1 MDSTGGNLFSELT
14 IHSRQQNGDD
24 DAKMETISASDED
37 NQIVSTGMADSGASK
52 SEATEAGRVED
63 STAPS
68 SSIVLTLSSV
78 LEEEVTTPRLRS
90 SGSSRK
96 QMVQHHDRVDTT
108 REILIQVRRIIQK
121 FVVKSKELFP
131 YDLKTGRVYPRLST
145 VTWILSNLRA
155 TSFGV
160 NYSHEHSQ
168 ECVGVMN
175 QLLDSIE
182 QEEEGD
188 GNDNED
194 RTSNVPSINK
204 LAMAFAHL
212 LSTWSNYSNAIL
224 VRTNANTPESVSTS
238 ISASPPISSHLLAMA
253 VDTAQSLVAHGCLD
267 ILQSTTSSST
277 RATSTTTIAAS
288 HIDEHHHQ
296 EEDDAIHR
304 MSNAVCKMDLST
316 EECETSALKYLLT
329 TACRISTTTHSS
341 MLHGKSLLQLIR
353 TAYHIYLKTGSE
365 TSKTTARA
373 ALQQMVA
380 SVFQRMEHLKDHEAT
395 RVTTPIKSP
404 SATGSEVLQKFF
416 ANHPEVYS
424 PRKQDAEDNRSS
436 VISIS
441 NEVMYP
447 SVYQILK
454 FQPSP
459 SLTLQQQQQQ
469 YDQYLPFKKKSDDNA
484 KALESAF
491 VEETTTHT
499 SGGDKA
505 ATVATASF
513 ASVAHLDAFL
523 VLRSLCKLSMKTLP
537 EVGGAGVISSHHTVS
552 LNMTSSVTPPST
564 EDIGGF
570 DYDTND
576 RVIATSQFHS
586 NASGTSISS
595 TPNPLVV
602 HPAMESKILALEL
615 LLYVMDHT
623 ASPQELFSTPS
634 FSFAIRHYLCVSL
647 LKNCT
652 SNNTRIVALSLRL
665 FLPIIRNFRE
675 GLKPEIEAFVT
686 NVFFVILESRNS
698 TVEHKILV
706 LTMFKEICSC
716 EDTLAEIFLNYDCDL
731 SAVDLFHRIVTALAK
746 QGGYEGSSSN
756 SLSIYNDG
764 LLNSLYSSSRNA
776 RNIALRQS
784 HRELK
789 LNAMTA
795 LRQVLASLYASVKV
809 GNQQN
814 TNGID
819 GTSCLSGNSGHSSNA
834 TTICFDNTTNNSGGN
849 DMSKAVEQTYGNFVV
864 AAGSSAPSSNIVKM
878 YDSKRK
884 RREQEAEIYIRFNQ
898 DPKAGLKYAGEC
910 GLLDVTSPEEVAK
923 FFLKNKDK
931 LDKTQIGD
939 YLGREPEYQ
948 NGFCVRVLHT
958 YVDMI
963 DLKGLSFDDAI
974 RFFLSGFRLP
984 GEAQKVS
991 FQLLDN
997 SGRFK
1002 MCINAVSTVAVVILP
1017 LY

>member
-1 MDSTGGNLFSELT
+1 
-14 IHSRQQNGDD
+14 
-24 DAKMETISASDED
+24 
-37 NQIVSTGMADSGASK
+37 
-52 SEATEAGRVED
+52 
-63 STAPS
+63 
-68 SSIVLTLSSV
+68 
-78 LEEEVTTPRLRS
+78 
-90 SGSSRK
+90 
-96 QMVQHHDRVDTT
+96 
-108 REILIQVRRIIQK
+108 
-121 FVVKSKELFP
+121 
-131 YDLKTGRVYPRLST
+131 
-145 VTWILSNLRA
+145 
-155 TSFGV
+155 V
-160 NYSHEHSQ
+160 NYSHEHAQ

-175 QLLDSIE
+175 QLLDIV
-182 QEEEGD
+182 EEE
-188 GNDNED
+188 ED
-194 RTSNVPSINK
+194 EDISSVQSINK

-212 LSTWSNYSNAIL
+212 LSTWSSYSNIIL
-224 VRTNANTPESVSTS
+224 VRHNANNPENISTS
-238 ISASPPISSHLLAMA
+238 ISTSPPISSHLLAMA
-253 VDTAQSLVAHGCLD
+253 VDAAQSLVAHGCLD
-267 ILQSTTSSST
+267 VLQTA
-277 RATSTTTIAAS
+277 ATATVIN
-288 HIDEHHHQ
+288 EHHHQ
-296 EEDDAIHR
+296 EDDDAIHR
-304 MSNAVCKMDLST
+304 ISNAVCKMDLST
-316 EECETSALKYLLT
+316 EECETSALKFLLT
-329 TACRISTTTHSS
+329 TACRISTTTNGS

-380 SVFQRMEHLKDHEAT
+380 SVFQRMEHVKNNDFIQDKTKETAALTSPAASGNEA
-395 RVTTPIKSP
+395 
-404 SATGSEVLQKFF
+404 LQKFF

-424 PRKQDAEDNRSS
+424 PRKEDNKDDKKD
-436 VISIS
+436 VAIST
-441 NEVMYP
+441 EVMYAN
-447 SVYQILK
+447 VYKLLN
-454 FQPSP
+454 FQSST
-459 SLTLQQQQQQ
+459 SLLLQR
-469 YDQYLPFKKKSDDNA
+469 DQYLPFKKKADDSA
-484 KALESAF
+484 KVLESAF
-491 VEETTTHT
+491 VEETATNT
-499 SGGDKA
+499 SGDKA
-505 ATVATASF
+505 TTVATASF
-513 ASVAHLDAFL
+513 ASLAHLDAFL

-537 EVGGAGVISSHHTVS
+537 EGGGGGASPHAIA
-552 LNMTSSVTPPST
+552 LNMTSVSPVTEEVS
-564 EDIGGF
+564 GL
-570 DYDTND
+570 DYDGSD
-576 RVIATSQFHS
+576 RVVATAHFQPH
-586 NASGTSISS
+586 ASS
-595 TPNPLVV
+595 TFTANPLVV

-615 LLYVMDHT
+615 LLYVMDHA

-746 QGGYEGSSSN
+746 QGGNESSISN
-756 SLSIYNDG
+756 HSSIYNDG
-764 LLNSLYSSSRNA
+764 LINSLYSSSRNA
-776 RNIALRQS
+776 RNMALRQS

-795 LRQVLASLYASVKV
+795 LRQVLASLYATVKV
-809 GNQQN
+809 GNN
-814 TNGID
+814 TINSNSID
-819 GTSCLSGNSGHSSNA
+819 ATSCLSGNSGHSSSAA
-834 TTICFDNTTNNSGGN
+834 TRCFDNTSTNNKSSSTN
-849 DMSKAVEQTYGNFVV
+849 NLLTPVEQANGSV
-864 AAGSSAPSSNIVKM
+864 AASAASSVPSSNIVKM

-910 GLLDVTSPEEVAK
+910 GLLDIASPDEVAK

-991 FQLLDN
+991 M
-997 SGRFK
+997 SYCFK
-1002 MCINAVSTVAVVILP
+1002 NRYTHYLVGIPTDVKFFCITV
-1017 LY
+1017 

>member
-1 MDSTGGNLFSELT
+1 MEGDLFSELT
-14 IHSRQQNGDD
+14 IHSRSKNGNDN
-24 DAKMETISASDED
+24 AKMETIASGSEEKPTASTGVAANSASKV
-37 NQIVSTGMADSGASK
+37 Q
-52 SEATEAGRVED
+52 ATEAELVEGTTAYP
-63 STAPS
+63 STTVPR
-68 SSIVLTLSSV
+68 LPSV
-78 LEEEVTTPRLRS
+78 LEEDDDEVTTPRLRS
-90 SGSSRK
+90 SGSSK
-96 QMVQHHDRVDTT
+96 KTIMQHPRLDTT
-108 REILIQVRRIIQK
+108 RDILIQVRRIIQK

-131 YDLKTGRVYPRLST
+131 YDLKTGRVYPKLPT

-182 QEEEGD
+182 QEEENDGD
-188 GNDNED
+188 DHED
-194 RTSNVPSINK
+194 RTSSVPSINT

-224 VRTNANTPESVSTS
+224 VRTNANTTENVSTF
-238 ISASPPISSHLLAMA
+238 ISSSPPISSHLLAMA

-267 ILQSTTSSST
+267 VLQSTTSSSK
-277 RATSTTTIAAS
+277 RATTSS
-288 HIDEHHHQ
+288 HIDENHHQ

-304 MSNAVCKMDLST
+304 MSIAVCKMDLST

-380 SVFQRMEHLKDHEAT
+380 SVFQRMEHLKENET
-395 RVTTPIKSP
+395 TTVITPIQSP
-404 SATGSEVLQKFF
+404 SASSSEVLQKFF

-424 PRKQDAEDNRSS
+424 PRKEDTDQNKNA
-436 VISIS
+436 VIAIR

-459 SLTLQQQQQQ
+459 SLTQQQQQQ
-469 YDQYLPFKKKSDDNA
+469 QHDQYLPLKKKSDDSA
-484 KALESAF
+484 KALECAF
-491 VEETTTHT
+491 VEETTTH
-499 SGGDKA
+499 GDKA
-505 ATVATASF
+505 TTVATASF
-513 ASVAHLDAFL
+513 PSVAHLDAFL

-537 EVGGAGVISSHHTVS
+537 EVGGGGGISSHHPVS
-552 LNMTSSVTPPST
+552 LNMTSSGTTPSI

-570 DYDTND
+570 DYDGND
-576 RVIATSQFHS
+576 RVIATSS
-586 NASGTSISS
+586 SISISS

-706 LTMFKEICSC
+706 LTMFKEICGC

-746 QGGYEGSSSN
+746 QGGYEASSS
-756 SLSIYNDG
+756 STSSFYNDG

-795 LRQVLASLYASVKV
+795 LRQVLASLYATVKV
-809 GNQQN
+809 GNQQ
-814 TNGID
+814 TVTAID
-819 GTSCLSGNSGHSSNA
+819 GASCLSVHSGYSSNA
-834 TTICFDNTTNNSGGN
+834 PTICIDNTTNNNCGN
-849 DMSKAVEQTYGNFVV
+849 IISKAVEQSNGSFVV
-864 AAGSSAPSSNIVKM
+864 SPASTVPSSNIVKM

-884 RREQEAEIYIRFNQ
+884 RREQEAEIFIRFNQ

-910 GLLDVTSPEEVAK
+910 GLLDVTAPEEVAK

-984 GEAQKVS
+984 GEAQKVCFS
-991 FQLLDN
+991 SLMVLN
-997 SGRFK
+997 
-1002 MCINAVSTVAVVILP
+1002 V
-1017 LY
+1017 